1 MSKISLSSKGAC
13 ITPVWVIGTY
23 DKAGKPNAS
32 TAAWVGMCCSSP
44 PAVAVSFRKATL
56 AYENIMERKAFTACI
71 PSQDYVKEA
80 DYCGLVSGRD
90 VDKFAAAGLTP
101 VRSGLVDAPYVQEFP
116 FIIECKLLQHVEIG
130 LHTQFI
136 GEIVDVKVEDAV
148 VGENGAPVIDRLRP
162 FFYVPGSGFYYAA
175 GQQIGKAH
183 SIGRAIG

>member
-1 MSKISLSSKGAC
+1 MGKVSLNAKVVC
-13 ITPVWVIGTY
+13 IAPVWVIGTY
-23 DKAGKPNAS
+23 DKAGKPDAS

-116 FIIECKLLQHVEIG
+116 FIIECKLLQQIDIG

-136 GEIVDVKVEDAV
+136 GEIIDVKVEDAV
-148 VGENGAPVIDRLRP
+148 VGENGAPVLDRIRP
-162 FFYVPGSGFYYAA
+162 FFYAPGRFSYYAA
-175 GQQIGKAH
+175 GQSWERRIP
-183 SIGRAIG
+183 